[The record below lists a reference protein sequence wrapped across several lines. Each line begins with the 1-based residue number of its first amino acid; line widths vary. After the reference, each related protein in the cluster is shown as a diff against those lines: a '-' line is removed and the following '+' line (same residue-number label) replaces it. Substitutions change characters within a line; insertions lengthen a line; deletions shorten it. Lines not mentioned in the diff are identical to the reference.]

1 MRQLARVSRSS
12 AADSED
18 ERDDVNGRITI
29 PGFVRLFSCIACII
43 TTIIGIYGTGPEGGC
58 VSVPSSH
65 IPFYIHIPC
74 SMDREWWHTILHWR
88 RDFVFHLFLNHFFYI
103 SICAC
108 CLLHFVLFFCFLL
121 PICTIP
127 SFRRRKWAI
136 QRGNF
141 KLGGVPA
148 KGNRFSVNG
157 KG

>member
-88 RDFVFHLFLNHFFYI
+88 RDFVFHLFLNHFFFIFLYAPAACYI
-103 SICAC
+103 SCYFFAFSSPFAPF
-108 CLLHFVLFFCFLL
+108 HLFGGENGQYKGE
-121 PICTIP
+121 T
-127 SFRRRKWAI
+127 SNWAGFR
-136 QRGNF
+136 QREIVF
-141 KLGGVPA
+141 
-148 KGNRFSVNG
+148 R
-157 KG
+157 